1 MKIRARGWIFPAI
14 FLLTVFDAVA
24 TWYGVSCGF
33 IGEGNGIARAM
44 FEISIPGT
52 CAIMVVWTGALLWF
66 IAKKTYRWIPYAM
79 MVVLAAKVYIAALH
93 LTWLTK
99 L

>member
-1 MKIRARGWIFPAI
+1 MKKRAWAFLAI
-14 FLLTVFDAVA
+14 FLLTIFDAIS
-24 TWYGVSCGF
+24 TWYGVSRGF

-52 CAIMVVWTGALLWF
+52 CVIMVVWTGALLWF
-66 IAKKTYRWIPYAM
+66 IYKKTFKWIPYALR
-79 MVVLAAKVYIAALH
+79 VVLAAKMYIAALH